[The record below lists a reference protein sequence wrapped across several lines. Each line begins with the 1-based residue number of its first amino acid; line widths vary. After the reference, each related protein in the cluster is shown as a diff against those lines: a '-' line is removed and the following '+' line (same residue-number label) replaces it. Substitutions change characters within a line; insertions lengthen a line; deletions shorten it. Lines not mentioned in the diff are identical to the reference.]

1 MNITKNIE
9 DYLKAIFYLTFLAFA
24 LLFAASKIEAVEVSA
39 FEQIY
44 YRGTGTPVT
53 ETKIFHKINGLAKI
67 KVINGGL
74 EDADNGTTS
83 RNHFQSITTVA
94 GTGQYGYSGD
104 GGPAIEADLKFP
116 TDIAVDSIG
125 NIYFSRW

>member
-1 MNITKNIE
+1 MKKT
-9 DYLKAIFYLTFLAFA
+9 IFYLNFLAFI
-24 LLFAASKIEAVEVSA
+24 LLFAATKIEAVEVSA
-39 FEQIY
+39 FERTY

-53 ETKIFHKINGLAKI
+53 ETNTFHKIKGHAKI